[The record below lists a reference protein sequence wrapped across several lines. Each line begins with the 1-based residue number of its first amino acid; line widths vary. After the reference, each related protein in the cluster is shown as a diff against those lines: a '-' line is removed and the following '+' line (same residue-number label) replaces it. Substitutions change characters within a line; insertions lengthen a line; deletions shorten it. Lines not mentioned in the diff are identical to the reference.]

1 VKFVLLAALAAL
13 LALPAL
19 ARAALPE
26 SGAVQSGVDF
36 IRTTQQDDGGF
47 GGFGPG
53 QSMDAIYAIRA
64 AGLDPNTFVSATG
77 ATPSDYL
84 VAMAAAATEPQDAAK
99 ATLAA
104 VALGLDPRAV
114 GGVDF
119 VAVIEAAFDADSG
132 RHHASDFNQA
142 IIVVALVVAGEAVPV
157 SAPKA
162 LVAGQLADGGW
173 GFGDAG
179 DADSTAIVVQA
190 LIAAGSQPDDA
201 VIAAA
206 IAFLAEIQ
214 AEDGGWGFGGDSNA
228 NSTAFVVQ
236 ALVAAAI
243 DPEGPQFTTASGATP
258 IAYLLSQQQA
268 DGSFAGFDPAFA
280 TNQVVPALAG
290 RTFASAPVTPLAPP
304 APATPTPEPT
314 AEPMAP
320 VPTATVPAPEPPST
334 GTGTGQATG
343 ASGAIPLLALASVL
357 TAVIAAGGAL
367 LARQRR

>member
-1 VKFVLLAALAAL
+1 MKLVPLAALAAL

-19 ARAALPE
+19 VRAALPE

-77 ATPSDYL
+77 ATPRDYL
-84 VAMAAAATEPQDAAK
+84 IAQAAAATEPQDAAK
-99 ATLAA
+99 AALAA
-104 VALGLDPRAV
+104 VALGLDPRDV

-119 VAVIEAAFDADSG
+119 VAVIEDGFDPAAG
-132 RHHASDFNQA
+132 RHHESDFSQA
-142 IIVVALVVAGEAVPV
+142 IIMLALTVVGEPVPV

-162 LVAGQLADGGW
+162 LVAGQFADGGW
-173 GFGDAG
+173 GFGDEG

-190 LIAAGSQPDDA
+190 LIATGSQPDDA
-201 VIAAA
+201 AIAAA
-206 IAFLAEIQ
+206 IAFLDGIQ

-236 ALVAAAI
+236 ALVAVAI
-243 DPEGPQFTTASGATP
+243 DPEGPQFTTASGANP
-258 IAYLLSQQQA
+258 IAYLLSQQQV

-290 RTFASAPVTPLAPP
+290 RTFANAPLTALA
-304 APATPTPEPT
+304 A
-314 AEPMAP
+314 
-320 VPTATVPAPEPPST
+320 APEPPT
-334 GTGTGQATG
+334 AQPTEPPTATPIPPAPVPPTAGTGRG
-343 ASGAIPLLALASVL
+343 ADGGDRALPMAIALVL
-357 TAVIAAGGAL
+357 ITALAAGGAL
-367 LARQRR
+367 MARQRG

>member
-1 VKFVLLAALAAL
+1 MKLVLLAALAAL

-64 AGLDPNTFVSATG
+64 AGLNPNTFVSAAG

-84 VAMAAAATEPQDAAK
+84 IALAAAATEPQDAAK
-99 ATLAA
+99 AALAA

-119 VAVIEAAFDADSG
+119 VGVIEAAFDADTG

-142 IIVVALVVAGEAVPV
+142 IILLALVVAGEAVPV

-173 GFGDAG
+173 GFGDEG

-190 LIAAGSQPDDA
+190 LIAVGSQPDDA
-201 VIAAA
+201 VITAA
-206 IAFLAEIQ
+206 IAFLDGIQ

-228 NSTAFVVQ
+228 NSTAFAVQ
-236 ALVAAAI
+236 ALVAVAI
-243 DPEGPQFTTASGATP
+243 DPEGPQFTTASGASP
-258 IAYLLSQQQA
+258 IAYLLSQQLA

-290 RTFASAPVTPLAPP
+290 RTFANAPLTLLAPSP
-304 APATPTPEPT
+304 PETRTPEPT
-314 AEPMAP
+314 E
-320 VPTATVPAPEPPST
+320 PTAPTPSPPAPGPPT
-334 GTGTGQATG
+334 AGTGHG
-343 ASGAIPLLALASVL
+343 ADGGDRALPIAIALALI
-357 TAVIAAGGAL
+357 TALAAGGAL
-367 LARQRR
+367 IARQRG